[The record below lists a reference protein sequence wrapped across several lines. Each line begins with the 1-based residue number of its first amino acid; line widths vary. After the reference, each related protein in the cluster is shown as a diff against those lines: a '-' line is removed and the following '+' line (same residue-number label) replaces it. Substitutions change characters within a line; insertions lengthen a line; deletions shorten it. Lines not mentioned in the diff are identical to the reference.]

1 MALGG
6 ASGIRCKS
14 MLVELAV
21 QRAQYLFDSVQF
33 LSCGNLENGS
43 LGRNVFFFYEVGF
56 IAGIKK
62 MQKVTKVRR
71 GKNFKLLCT
80 RYIPR
85 TNTCPRT

>member
-1 MALGG
+1 
-6 ASGIRCKS
+6 

-85 TNTCPRT
+85 TILVQELRVRAEIDSGYVHY